1 MREGIIVINNIRR
14 DGKLIYIKQPD
25 FDELDYV
32 SELWSDEE
40 TMKDVGGVIFFPKEK
55 REAWYIK
62 MVDPSDGKNF
72 YCLIY
77 TLDDVPVGEVS
88 FHRFDSEKRKADL
101 NIKIQSKYRNKGYAK
116 EAMKLLLS
124 YYFYDFGGEVIYDNV
139 INENG
144 QKALQSFGFEI
155 ESKSDIEILFK
166 ITKERFMDL
175 QDVHGVANK
184 MMKANAGN
192 LQNIEIH

>member
-1 MREGIIVINNIRR
+1 MGEIILLNNYRI
-14 DGKLIYIKQPD
+14 DGNLIYIKQPD

-32 SELWSDEE
+32 SELWSDEK

-55 REAWYIK
+55 REAWYRK

-116 EAMKLLLS
+116 EAMQLLLT
-124 YYFYDFGGEVIYDNV
+124 YYFHGFGGEVIYDNV

-144 QKALQSFGFEI
+144 QKALQSFGFDI
-155 ESKSDIEILFK
+155 SSKSDIEILFK
-166 ITKERFMDL
+166 MTKERFMDL